1 MAADPT
7 QRVGDNAFHLPASWL
22 PDSKWLQGRS
32 ERYNA
37 ASILDGT
44 VLRSLKRIAVL
55 QSLLIICISTAL
67 VVVAWAEP
75 SPTPSHI
82 ISRIPRQSVQS
93 SAIAKVGYSKR
104 RHILE
109 IEFVNGAVYRY
120 FDIPLS
126 VHRDL
131 MSAESKARFYDSN
144 IRKHYR
150 SVLVRPRQ
158 KEQPTPISKNFALF
172 ASFTALLEHFAIAR
186 HVEQSETSLVISVG
200 GSSRSVRTRRSE
212 AR

>member
-1 MAADPT
+1 MCCRSAL
-7 QRVGDNAFHLPASWL
+7 RVESASTWHRQNAGNRVRP
-22 PDSKWLQGRS
+22 
-32 ERYNA
+32 
-37 ASILDGT
+37 
-44 VLRSLKRIAVL
+44 IAVRRIL
-55 QSLLIICISTAL
+55 SVFCISTA
-67 VVVAWAEP
+67 VVAVASAKP

-82 ISRIPRQSVQS
+82 VSHIPREPVQS

-126 VHRDL
+126 VYRDL

-150 SVLVRPRQ
+150 SILVRPRQ
-158 KEQPTPISKNFALF
+158 KEQPTDGQPITQKDLS
-172 ASFTALLEHFAIAR
+172 H
-186 HVEQSETSLVISVG
+186 
-200 GSSRSVRTRRSE
+200 
-212 AR
+212 